1 MRTNK
6 PKRTNLWRIFSRRS
20 TRAHNAWLILNMEQ
34 FNFEGSLSRV
44 LARQQAQLFGR
55 WERRSKKLRRNYQNP
70 SNPSRNFIDVNTDS
84 ESIVVNAPV
93 SEVYHRCLRFEDF
106 PAFINSI
113 SKMDRIDNT
122 HFSCTWSI
130 NGEEVQSDVQIIM
143 RVADRRIAWQA
154 ASDHFRVG
162 VVFFVP
168 IGGAATKVTVKVR
181 SIVEP
186 VRLTG
191 ALRHYLRNFKVYIEN
206 DTEGKSAFARPR
218 SPSWMRMLDIAPFS
232 HGSNSDN
239 APASQESTFTLK
251 SWSRS
256 SNPRKLRHLI
266 SYL

>member
-6 PKRTNLWRIFSRRS
+6 PKRTNLWRIFFRRS
-20 TRAHNAWLILNMEQ
+20 TSATQSVAHPQHGTVQFRRQLEPGARATA
-34 FNFEGSLSRV
+34 SATV
-44 LARQQAQLFGR
+44 RQMRTAQR
-55 WERRSKKLRRNYQNP
+55 ELRRNYQNP
-70 SNPSRNFIDVNTDS
+70 SNPTPNFIDVNTDS

-122 HFSCTWSI
+122 HFSCTSSI

-143 RVADRRIAWQA
+143 RVPDRRIAWQA

-168 IGGAATKVTVKVR
+168 IGGAGTKVTVKVR

-186 VRLTG
+186 VQLTG
-191 ALRHYLRNFKVYIEN
+191 ALRHCLRNFKVYIEN
-206 DTEGKSAFARPR
+206 DTEGKSAFATSR
-218 SPSWMRMLDIAPFS
+218 SPW
-232 HGSNSDN
+232 
-239 APASQESTFTLK
+239 
-251 SWSRS
+251 
-256 SNPRKLRHLI
+256 
-266 SYL
+266 